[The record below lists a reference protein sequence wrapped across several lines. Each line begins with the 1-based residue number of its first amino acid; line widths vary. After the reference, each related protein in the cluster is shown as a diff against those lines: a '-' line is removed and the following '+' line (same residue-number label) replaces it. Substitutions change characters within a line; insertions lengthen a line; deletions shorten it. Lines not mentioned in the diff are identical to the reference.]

1 MTARHARPVTVVK
14 AGTLAYYD
22 ALTAGLVPV
31 RVTEVLTPGEGTVIG
46 GHGAAVVTFTV
57 TAKRGGWYPGDV
69 HTASGASVIPRTH
82 VRGMRRMSGPRISSD
97 YRWERS

>member
-14 AGTLAYYD
+14 AGALAYYD
-22 ALTAGLVPV
+22 SLMSGLVPV
-31 RVTEVLTPGEGTVIG
+31 RVTEVVTAGDGCVVAG
-46 GHGAAVVTFTV
+46 SGAASVTFEV
-57 TAKRGGWYPGDV
+57 TAKRGGWYRGDV